1 MPPIVT
7 SLPWLSNQPDPVA
20 TYQRSQALV
29 QQMQAQ
35 QAQKQQQQAELAQRA
50 QEAAMQAQFQQRSL
64 ALKEQEARSSVQVE
78 ADRLR
83 QKGQALEFEQK
94 MVEQENQLRARPPE
108 VVQLPGMPPGIMAGG
123 RFYPGTRT
131 PDVSGVGKS
140 SPIHQDNDPSKPVIA
155 NFVWSSERGGA
166 VVPVSKGLTPE
177 EKKLATEE
185 KDIIARQQQAD
196 RFNRDELVKERD
208 KLETQIKPGSAT
220 WEEAS
225 PEQRSSFTNRLGEIQ
240 KQLDVYRNAPKKA
253 EANKPPKQVL
263 AESRA
268 ALANKIESENP
279 GWNQGQV
286 MAEVYKQIP

>member
-7 SLPWLSNQPDPVA
+7 NLPWLNNNQDPVA
-20 TYQRSQALV
+20 TYQRAQQLV

-35 QAQKQQQQAELAQRA
+35 KAQERQQQAELAQRA
-50 QEAAMQAQFQQRSL
+50 QEAAMQASFQQRSL
-64 ALKEQEARSSVQVE
+64 ALKEQEARSGVQVE

-83 QKGQALEFEQK
+83 QRGQAMEFEQK
-94 MVEQENQLRARPPE
+94 MAEREAQLLTRPPE
-108 VVQLPGMPPGIMAGG
+108 VVQLPGMPPGMMAGG

-140 SPIHQDNDPSKPVIA
+140 STIHQDNDPSKPVIA

-185 KDIIARQQQAD
+185 KDITARQQQAD
-196 RFNRDELVKERD
+196 RFNRDELVKARD

-220 WEEAS
+220 WEDAS

-240 KQLDVYRNAPKKA
+240 KQLDVYRSAPKKA
-253 EANKPPKQVL
+253 EAGKSSKQVL
-263 AESRA
+263 AENRA
-268 ALANKIESENP
+268 ALANKLEAEHP
-279 GWNQGQV
+279 DWNQGQV
-286 MAEVYKQIP
+286 MAEAYKQIP